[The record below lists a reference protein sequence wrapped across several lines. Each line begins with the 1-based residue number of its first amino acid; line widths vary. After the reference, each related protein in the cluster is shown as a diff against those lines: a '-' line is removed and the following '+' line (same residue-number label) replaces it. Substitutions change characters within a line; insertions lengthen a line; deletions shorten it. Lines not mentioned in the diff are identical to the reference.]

1 MQANSRKTVRPCG
14 WTRILPLLF
23 FCAAM
28 AQAQTITPLADFNR
42 TTGGAPG
49 DAFIQGL
56 DGNFYGAAGVGGA
69 RDRGAVIVA
78 TPSGVI
84 TDLFSFCKAT
94 TCPTGVTPYLS
105 LLQVSN
111 GDFFGFTSGTSDNGT
126 IFRLS
131 PAGVINN
138 LYDFCANNI
147 CTDGQSPRTNMIQA
161 RNGYIYGTTNAG
173 GTSHNAGTIFRMTTT
188 GALTTVYDF
197 CQLTNCQDGGGPL
210 AFGGG
215 LIQATD
221 GNLYGVTRNGG
232 KGFGTI
238 YQLSL
243 SGTLKTIYKFC
254 KQGAGANPCL
264 DGAQPLGLVEGL
276 DGNFYG
282 VASGGGANGGGVF
295 FKVTR
300 YGGLTVL
307 YNFCSQS
314 GCADGE
320 GPISLILG
328 SDGNFYGTTSNPTSD
343 GAVPNTIFQ
352 ITPAGAY
359 TLLYSTDF
367 RTESG
372 LLSVMQSTDGNFYA
386 TNDVGGA
393 NGLGSFFKI
402 STGLG
407 PFVRALRPYGFI
419 GQTAYI
425 MGTGLTGSTS
435 VTFNGVAATTFSV
448 VSDSEIT
455 AVIPTGSASG
465 TLQVVTPGGTLSGVV
480 PFQVFQ

>member
-1 MQANSRKTVRPCG
+1 
-14 WTRILPLLF
+14 
-23 FCAAM
+23 M
-28 AQAQTITPLADFNR
+28 AHAQTVTPLADFTR
-42 TTGGAPG
+42 ATGGAPG
-49 DAFIQGL
+49 GPFIQGL
-56 DGNFYGAAGVGGA
+56 DGKFYGATSIGGA
-69 RDRGAVIVA
+69 RDRGAVMVA
-78 TPSGVI
+78 TPSGAI
-84 TDLFSFCKAT
+84 SDSFSFCKAA
-94 TCPTGVTPYLS
+94 TCPTGASPYLS

-111 GDFFGFTSGTSDNGT
+111 GDFFGFTLGTSDNGT

-138 LYDFCANNI
+138 LYDFCPSNI
-147 CTDGQSPRTNMIQA
+147 CTNGQLPRANMIQA

-173 GTSHNAGTIFRMTTT
+173 GTSHNAGTIFKMTTA

-197 CQLTNCQDGGGPL
+197 CQLANCLDGSGPY
-210 AFGGG
+210 GVGS

-221 GNLYGVTRNGG
+221 GNLYGTTRIGG
-232 KGFGTI
+232 KGLGLGTI

-243 SGTLKTIYKFC
+243 SGTLKTIYRFC
-254 KQGAGANPCL
+254 KTGDCP
-264 DGAQPLGLVEGL
+264 DGAIPSALVEGL
-276 DGNFYG
+276 DGSFYG
-282 VASGGGANGGGVF
+282 AAEEGGANGYGVV

-300 YGGLTVL
+300 FGGLTVL
-307 YNFCSQS
+307 YSFCSQA
-314 GCADGE
+314 GCADGI
-320 GPISLILG
+320 GPNSLILG

-393 NGLGSFFKI
+393 NNLGTFFKI

-425 MGTGLTGSTS
+425 LGSGLTGSTS
-435 VTFNGVAATTFSV
+435 VTFNGTAATTFSV

-455 AVIPTGSASG
+455 AVIPAGATSG
-465 TLQVVTPGGTLSGVV
+465 ALQVVTPGGTLSGVV
-480 PFQVFQ
+480 KFQVFQ